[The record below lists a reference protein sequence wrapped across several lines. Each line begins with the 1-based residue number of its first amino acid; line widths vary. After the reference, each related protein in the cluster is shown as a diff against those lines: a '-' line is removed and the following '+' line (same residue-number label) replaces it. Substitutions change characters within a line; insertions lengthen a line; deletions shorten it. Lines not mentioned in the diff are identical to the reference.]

1 MKPNVVA
8 PNYFDAIV
16 HPEVIMPLV
25 LSHLLSESLWQ
36 RRDAVVERL
45 DGLEPPDPSTP
56 VELFALKRFI
66 DKNFEHVHPN
76 FVGQLNGMLN
86 VQEESRRLGEHHVQ
100 RAMQGLD
107 FYTKYCEMR
116 GAHDISWMQQ
126 SIVSGVFPNY
136 TYTTY
141 DVIRAHRKFSQ
152 HRKGSSF
159 GIVSCLDEM
168 SLFCAAALTLPKDYV
183 SKVIILTG
191 PTHYT
196 VMLWDAEKRGYWFPA
211 KRYLFSARS
220 WAEYVDTKYNGDV
233 ALAYNDI
240 LCQTNRI
247 TSTHGSF
254 EIEHGTSSIPIDF
267 LHETIQD
274 IKELLGYLPE
284 SVVDAMQRP
293 IEQLPPSPYADVFA
307 SIAGVSSIQ
316 AVRSDVHAAASSG
329 QEWAEEVLLA
339 YRSAEMV
346 DHPRYLAAAMQS
358 PLTREVARGMQSTEE
373 AAAFVDSIP
382 GHESIFGDDNRIALP
397 DETLRMQTGTERDR
411 SILLYALTNHLGGM
425 LGNSNI
431 L

>member
-1 MKPNVVA
+1 MQPNVVA

-25 LSHLLSESLWQ
+25 LSHLLSDSLWE

-45 DGLEPPDPSTP
+45 DGLEPADPSIP
-56 VELFALKRFI
+56 VELFAIKRFI

-76 FVGQLNGMLN
+76 FIGQINGMLN
-86 VQEESRRLGEHHVQ
+86 VHEESRRLEEQHVQ

-107 FYTKYCEMR
+107 YYTKYCEMR
-116 GAHDISWMQQ
+116 GAHDSSWMQQ
-126 SIVSGVFPNY
+126 SIASGVFPNY

-141 DVIRAHRKFSQ
+141 DVIRAHRTFSQ

-196 VMLWDAEKRGYWFPA
+196 VMLWDAHRRGYWFPA
-211 KRYLFSARS
+211 KRYLFSSRS
-220 WAEYVDTKYNGDV
+220 WADHVDTKYNGDV
-233 ALAYNDI
+233 ELAYNDI

-247 TSTHGSF
+247 ISTHGSF
-254 EIEHGTSSIPIDF
+254 DIENGTSSIPLDF
-267 LHETIQD
+267 LRETIHD
-274 IKELLGYLPE
+274 IRELLGYLPE
-284 SVVDAMQRP
+284 SLQSALGRSIEQRP
-293 IEQLPPSPYADVFA
+293 SSPYADVFA
-307 SIAGVSSIQ
+307 SIAGVSSIE
-316 AVRSDVHAAASSG
+316 AVRLDIHAAAASG

-339 YRSAEMV
+339 YRSADMMH
-346 DHPRYLAAAMQS
+346 HPRFVAAAMQS
-358 PLTREVARGMQSTEE
+358 PLARKVARGMQSPEE

-382 GHESIFGDDNRIALP
+382 GYESIFGDDHRIALP

-411 SILLYALTNHLGGM
+411 SILLDVLTKHLGGM
-425 LGNSNI
+425 LTNSNI